1 MVGRLGLAVMT
12 NARRFALPQTVSLD
26 PEAAAALDAVLDDL
40 HCGRPVDREALLA
53 RYPQLDGAMAA
64 LGRLFAEPPMRAE
77 CRADIAEAATLPPSE
92 CDAPSVPAL
101 RVSLPGYEILGKL
114 GEGGMGVVYKA
125 RHLRLNRL
133 VAIKMI
139 LAGEHANEETIAR
152 FALEAETVAQLQHPG
167 IVQIYE
173 IGEHEGHSFLA
184 LEYVAGGS
192 LAAQLDNKPWPTDRA
207 AELVETLARTMQA
220 AHERGIIHRDLK
232 PENVLLAEALDGADA
247 QPAPKIADFGLA
259 KRLQDVAGRTRT
271 GDIMGTPSYM
281 APEQASG
288 KKDIGPAADIYAL
301 GAILY
306 RLLTGRPP
314 FQAETSLNT
323 LMQVLDQEPLPL
335 RALNKSLP
343 RDLEAIVLKCL
354 AKQPSERYANA
365 ADLADDLR
373 AFRAGEAVTAK
384 RLTWFKQLEH
394 GLRRRHRDILSE
406 GWPRLLFAIGLTI
419 LIGCALANYWQLT
432 LEPRHRWWAMLLT
445 KLVQVSVM
453 LFLAVRLRPVKERG
467 MTAVERQIW
476 NLVPAYY
483 GGFLS
488 LLIVNHFLEDTLPLG
503 PILAVLSGM
512 GFATLG
518 ATVWGWFYTWA
529 VAFFFLAVL
538 MVCLPFGRDLG
549 LTLLGC
555 GWFVTLLVGAIQLHF
570 TR

>member
-1 MVGRLGLAVMT
+1 MT
-12 NARRFALPQTVSLD
+12 NARRFALPETVSLD

-40 HCGRPVDREALLA
+40 HCGRPVDRTALLA
-53 RYPQLDGAMAA
+53 RYPQLGSAMAA
-64 LGRLFAEPPMRAE
+64 LGQLFVGSPTPTE
-77 CRADIAEAATLPPSE
+77 CQPNLAMAATLPPPE
-92 CDAPSVPAL
+92 GDAPSIPAL
-101 RVSLPGYEILGKL
+101 RVSLPGYEMLGKL

-139 LAGEHANEETIAR
+139 LAGEHANEEMLAR

-184 LEYVAGGS
+184 LEYVSGGT
-192 LAAQLDNKPWPTDRA
+192 LAAQLDDKPWPADKA
-207 AELVETLARTMQA
+207 AKLVESLARTMQA
-220 AHERGIIHRDLK
+220 AHEGGIIHRDLK
-232 PENVLLAEALDGADA
+232 PENVLLSEAQDAAEG
-247 QPAPKIADFGLA
+247 QITPKIADFGLA
-259 KRLQDVAGRTRT
+259 KRLQGAAGRTRT

-281 APEQASG
+281 APEQAAG
-288 KKDIGPAADIYAL
+288 KRDIGPAADIYAL
-301 GAILY
+301 GAVLY

-323 LMQVLDQEPLPL
+323 LMLVLEQEPLPL

-354 AKQPSERYANA
+354 SKQPSERYSSA
-365 ADLADDLR
+365 ADLADDLC
-373 AFRAGEAVTAK
+373 AFRGGEAVTAK

-406 GWPRLLFAIGLTI
+406 GWPRLLFAVGLTI
-419 LIGCALANYWQLT
+419 LVGCALANYWQLT
-432 LEPRHRWWAMLLT
+432 LGPRHRWWAMLLT
-445 KLVQVSVM
+445 KLVQVGVM

-488 LLIVNHFLEDTLPLG
+488 LLVVNHFLADKLPLG
-503 PILAVLSGM
+503 PMLAVLSGM

-529 VAFFFLAVL
+529 LAFFLLAIL
-538 MVCLPFGRDLG
+538 MVCLPFGLSYG

-555 GWFVTLLVGAIQLHF
+555 GWFVTLLVGGIQLHF